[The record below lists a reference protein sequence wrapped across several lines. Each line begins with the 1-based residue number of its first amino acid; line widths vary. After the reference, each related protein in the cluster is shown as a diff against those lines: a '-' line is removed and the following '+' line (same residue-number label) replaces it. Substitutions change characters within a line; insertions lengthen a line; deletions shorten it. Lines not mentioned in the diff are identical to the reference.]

1 MLLFLPSRVQLQIR
15 LGLFYCVKQKSW
27 WENSPT
33 VYLVFR
39 GVIVFLPIVETDFA
53 AVKRERNKVILCL
66 CFDQNDSFY
75 AEHASSILLK
85 LWFLSAK
92 RDGVKV

>member
-1 MLLFLPSRVQLQIR
+1 MF
-15 LGLFYCVKQKSW
+15 
-27 WENSPT
+27 
-33 VYLVFR
+33 
-39 GVIVFLPIVETDFA
+39 FLPIVETNFA

-85 LWFLSAK
+85 LWFLSAT